1 VRSLVLV
8 GLVASFLV
16 PPAHADDGDRWDG
29 TTMVVQAG
37 GGIAGGLVGGAGFGF
52 AGMLLGSSLGRS
64 GDWGAPLAGGAIG
77 VVVGGITGVVIGVQ
91 LTGDARDG
99 TGRWWGT
106 LGGAA
111 VGTGAAVALA
121 WATERARGFHAAK
134 AAAFVTLILGT
145 SIVGY
150 HLSGEAHAPM
160 AVPLTLRF

>member
-1 VRSLVLV
+1 MRSLVVV
-8 GLVASFLV
+8 GLVASFLGR
-16 PPAHADDGDRWDG
+16 PAHADDGDRWDG

-37 GGIAGGLVGGAGFGF
+37 GGIAGGLLGGAGLGLTG
-52 AGMLLGSSLGRS
+52 ALLGSALGRS

-77 VVVGGITGVVIGVQ
+77 VVLGGLTGVIVGVQ

-111 VGTGAAVALA
+111 VGTGGVVALA
-121 WATERARGFHAAK
+121 WATERARGFHVPK
-134 AAAFVTLILGT
+134 AAAFVVLILGT